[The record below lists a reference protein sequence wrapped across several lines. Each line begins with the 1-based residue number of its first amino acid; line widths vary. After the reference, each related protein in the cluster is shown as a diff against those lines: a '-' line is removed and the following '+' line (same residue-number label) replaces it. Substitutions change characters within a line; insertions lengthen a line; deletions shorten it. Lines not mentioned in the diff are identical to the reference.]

1 MDSMVS
7 LRLSEAQAQGVNEA
21 AQRSGLSRSEWLR
34 QLIERELKAQTPR
47 VDPHQEYLR
56 IMAKYPPLPPGTP
69 PTHGA
74 RDHSKL
80 IKEKLRA
87 AHRR

>member
-7 LRLSEAQAQGVNEA
+7 LRLSEEQHQGVTEA

-34 QLIERELKAQTPR
+34 QLIERELGSGQRHMHPHELYLKLMPPQALEPYDGPR
-47 VDPHQEYLR
+47 TNNAE
-56 IMAKYPPLPPGTP
+56 
-69 PTHGA
+69 
-74 RDHSKL
+74 DHSRVLKA
-80 IKEKLRA
+80 KLRA